1 MSDDKLAFLDKP
13 RDEAGRFAP
22 SKQSAEPAPEP
33 AASAPEQHEPA
44 AESVQAPPPPQEP
57 IAKPQPPPG
66 HVPLEALLETR
77 EKAQRHQREAEE
89 YKRKFEELT
98 RKPKPTIDPI
108 ADPDGFYRSVE
119 EQRQAD
125 RQDTLFETSWLI
137 AQQQHGEETVKAA
150 EEWLAEE
157 LKNNPG
163 LYQTI
168 TRQRHPY
175 DFVVKQHKRTLS
187 FAKLGEDDPETWF
200 EKQAK
205 ERGYV
210 KLDEQ
215 QPAGPSAATSSP
227 QPRAPLPRPSLIN
240 APSAGG
246 GSLKVPTGPG
256 AAFGAVFKS

>member
-1 MSDDKLAFLDKP
+1 
-13 RDEAGRFAP
+13 
-22 SKQSAEPAPEP
+22 
-33 AASAPEQHEPA
+33 
-44 AESVQAPPPPQEP
+44 
-57 IAKPQPPPG
+57 
-66 HVPLEALLETR
+66 VPLEALLDTR

-98 RKPKPTIDPI
+98 RRPKPSIDPI
-108 ADPDGFYRSVE
+108 ADPDGFNRHVE

-125 RQDTLFETSWLI
+125 RQDTLFETSWLV

-150 EEWLAEE
+150 EEWLADE

-168 TRQRHPY
+168 ARQRHPY
-175 DFVVKQHKRTLS
+175 DFVVKQHKRSLNA
-187 FAKLGEDDPETWF
+187 AKLGDDDPDTWF

-210 KLDEQ
+210 KLDQ
-215 QPAGPSAATSSP
+215 QQSAAPAAGQFP
-227 QPRAPLPRPSLIN
+227 QSGTPLPRPSLVN

>member
-33 AASAPEQHEPA
+33 AASAPEQPEPA
-44 AESVQAPPPPQEP
+44 PEAVQPPAPPQEP
-57 IAKPQPPPG
+57 LAKPQPPPG

-108 ADPDGFYRSVE
+108 ADPDGFYRAVE

-137 AQQQHGEETVKAA
+137 AQQQHGEEAVKAA
-150 EEWLAEE
+150 DEWLAEE

-168 TRQRHPY
+168 IRQRHPY
-175 DFVVKQHKRTLS
+175 DFVVKQHKRSLS
-187 FAKLGEDDPETWF
+187 VAKLGDDDFEVAAKKWAEANGYAPQSAQPE
-200 EKQAK
+200 
-205 ERGYV
+205 GSGV
-210 KLDEQ
+210 
-215 QPAGPSAATSSP
+215 AGQFQ